1 MSETTEQSPIDELE
15 LERQLVLDTDRR
27 AFPGVFIFPV
37 LWALITWSSGLRT
50 QWSDTFVAPYKE
62 LDASVAWRFN
72 SHLQLS
78 LDALNLL
85 DSTYYSYFGTP
96 DMLSGKYKNGTQ
108 YMLTLHMKL

>member
-1 MSETTEQSPIDELE
+1 M
-15 LERQLVLDTDRR
+15 
-27 AFPGVFIFPV
+27 
-37 LWALITWSSGLRT
+37 
-50 QWSDTFVAPYKE
+50 
-62 LDASVAWRFN
+62 AWRFN